1 MAVTLYQSTYV
12 EENNLQNYKT
22 DYNDVLTKAEI
33 KSNAK
38 EMLENS
44 METTAQIFYDLN
56 KHFCSVENQEVL
68 YEGAGG
74 TTNRTMNGSQ
84 MDVEPG
90 SSVSL
95 PAGPTERP
103 PKTNPLTLVACFLE

>member
-1 MAVTLYQSTYV
+1 
-12 EENNLQNYKT
+12 
-22 DYNDVLTKAEI
+22 
-33 KSNAK
+33 
-38 EMLENS
+38 MLKNS
-44 METTAQIFYDLN
+44 MATTAQIFYDLN
-56 KHFCSVENQEVL
+56 KHFCSVEDQKVL

-95 PAGPTERP
+95 PDSTQILEVITARCLEIYVHIAM
-103 PKTNPLTLVACFLE
+103 KFLTVEFR

>member
-1 MAVTLYQSTYV
+1 
-12 EENNLQNYKT
+12 
-22 DYNDVLTKAEI
+22 
-33 KSNAK
+33 
-38 EMLENS
+38 MLKNS

-56 KHFCSVENQEVL
+56 KHFCSVEDQKVL

-95 PAGPTERP
+95 PDSTQILDSYFGSDYSKMFGNICTYS
-103 PKTNPLTLVACFLE
+103 